1 MVIVLHVTDFMRF
14 YDLASHIIP
23 QILLGVI
30 PDHRPGASLSMT
42 KRQIRKDWS
51 SDASGKAFT
60 LHVT

>member
-42 KRQIRKDWS
+42 KRQIRKTG
-51 SDASGKAFT
+51 AVMQVVRH
-60 LHVT
+60 LPCM